1 LIELGGCLIR
11 VRRWLDFL
19 NEFGGF
25 IIIGRRLDLLIEL
38 EGCLIGVRRCLD
50 FFNEFGGLI
59 IIWRWIC

>member
-11 VRRWLDFL
+11 VRRWLDFF

-38 EGCLIGVRRCLD
+38 EGCLMGVRRCSIFSMNL
-50 FFNEFGGLI
+50 GVL
-59 IIWRWIC
+59 